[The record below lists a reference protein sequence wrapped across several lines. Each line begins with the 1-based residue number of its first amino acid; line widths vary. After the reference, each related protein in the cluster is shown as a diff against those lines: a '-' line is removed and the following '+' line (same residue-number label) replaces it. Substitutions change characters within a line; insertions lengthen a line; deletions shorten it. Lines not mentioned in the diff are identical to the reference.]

1 MVLIGNTKLV
11 SEIHVSYL
19 PLGYG
24 FEICTTF
31 QDHGTNKSC
40 YLSIPPDDCINWK
53 SNQTQSFRLFDEASY
68 SLSGM
73 TNQIIIKTRR
83 DNKEW
88 LVLKDETINSSLIDT
103 LEQRSRDYGKCHT
116 IRLKNLIKD
125 NDVKSIKFM

>member
-1 MVLIGNTKLV
+1 M
-11 SEIHVSYL
+11 SYL

-24 FEICTTF
+24 FEIYTTF

-40 YLSIPPDDCINWK
+40 YLYQDPSIPDGCINWK
-53 SNQTQSFRLFDEASY
+53 SNQTQSFRLFNEASY
-68 SLSGM
+68 SLSDM

-88 LVLKDETINSSLIDT
+88 LVLKDETINSALIDT
-103 LEQRSRDYGKCHT
+103 QEQRSRDYGKCHT
-116 IRLKNLIKD
+116 IRLKNPIKV